1 MALEILFSNI
11 ILEESSM
18 VSTEQ
23 ADLAVAM
30 LSILLMASGD
40 LVLDHSTVINRG
52 TKGKLCLTLIVA
64 YKMFYF

>member
-1 MALEILFSNI
+1 
-11 ILEESSM
+11 M

-30 LSILLMASGD
+30 LSILLMASAD
-40 LVLDHSTVINRG
+40 LVLDHLTVINRG
-52 TKGKLCLTLIVA
+52 TKGELCLTLIVA

>member
-1 MALEILFSNI
+1 
-11 ILEESSM
+11 M